1 MADDLPPMPKG
12 PSFFR
17 QGLWIAG
24 IVFLLD
30 QASKIWVIDGI
41 DLQSKGNIDVLPF
54 LSLTWVLN
62 RGVSMGMF
70 QASSD
75 VMRWGLVGVTL
86 VIAVMVVI
94 WLRSASTRIGMIAL
108 ALVLGGALGNILDR
122 ARFGGVVDFIRLHAF
137 DYSFY
142 VFNIADSAITIG
154 VGLLLIEAFLSPS
167 EKTKTKFK

>member
-1 MADDLPPMPKG
+1 MSDDLPLPKG
-12 PSFFR
+12 PSLFR
-17 QGLWIAG
+17 QGLWLAA

-41 DLQSKGNIDVLPF
+41 DLEAKGNIDVLPF
-54 LSLTWVLN
+54 FSLTWVLN

-86 VIAVMVVI
+86 IIAVMVVI
-94 WLRSASTRIGMIAL
+94 WLRSSKTRIGMIAL
-108 ALVLGGALGNILDR
+108 ALVLGGAIGNILDR
-122 ARFGGVVDFIRLHAF
+122 VRFGGVVDFIRLHAF

-142 VFNIADSAITIG
+142 VFNVADSAITIG

-167 EKTKTKFK
+167 EQTKTKS